1 MSKISAIVSAYYC
14 EDLLASRIDNIRENW
29 CDPVIVCQ
37 EGSREEEIALHA
49 QAQVITTPDIPT
61 IGKAWN
67 IAIKAADGDLIIV
80 ANSDDRFYL
89 GGPIWMASELSKHP
103 EAGLV
108 FSDVNVLKAGI
119 VSQWKRLNNPI
130 GLVPDIAEVLKTRA
144 IVGPMP
150 MWRKSL
156 HEEHGYFDESL
167 VVACDYDWW
176 LRLARAKV
184 GFYYIAKP
192 LGVYALRKDSLEHR
206 NKNIIAEENR
216 KVRNA

>member
-1 MSKISAIVSAYYC
+1 MKISAIISAYYC
-14 EDLLASRIDNIRENW
+14 EAFLASRIDNIRENW

-37 EGSREEEIALHA
+37 EGSQEEEIALHA

-80 ANSDDRFYL
+80 ANSDDKFYL
-89 GGPIWMASELSKHP
+89 GGPIWMASELAKHP

-108 FSDVNVLKAGI
+108 FSDVDVQSGDL
-119 VSQWKRLNNPI
+119 VHSWKRIDSPL
-130 GLVPDIAEVLKTRA
+130 GLVTDIREILESRA
-144 IVGPMP
+144 IIGPMP

-156 HEEHGYFDESL
+156 HEEHGYFDEEL
-167 VVACDYDWW
+167 IVACDYDWW

-184 GFYYIAKP
+184 GFYYIPKP
-192 LGVYALRKDSLEHR
+192 LGVYAFRKDSLEHR
-206 NKNIIAEENR
+206 NKHLMPSENA
-216 KVRNA
+216 KVKNA